1 MNFVTSGA
9 AVMIKNSAFDVSI
22 GCIYLGTKLKY
33 PVEITIL
40 SLDSVILKII
50 SAAFSASSI
59 LNRPI

>member
-1 MNFVTSGA
+1 MKFVTSGA

-22 GCIYLGTKLKY
+22 GFMYLGTKLKY
-33 PVEITIL
+33 PVEITML
-40 SLDSVILKII
+40 SLALVVLKIF